1 LILRKYLNLKKSPG
15 GVIFSDRN
23 SQKTKGDVMLKKGR
37 KPEEGQ
43 DHAYDTIAKPA
54 SSAPKTGPS
63 ASSRP
68 ENTIIGENITIEGS
82 IRGNEHL
89 VIEGSMK
96 GNVQMEGH
104 DFRVG
109 PRGRIEGEIKAQNVK
124 ISGQMI
130 GNIMTKGK
138 VEITKEADFMGDIRA
153 KGISIEDG
161 AYFKGSIEL
170 AQEPHRKTTLSG
182 KSTTPATP
190 APVSETKTET
200 AKKAVKEN

>member
-1 LILRKYLNLKKSPG
+1 
-15 GVIFSDRN
+15 
-23 SQKTKGDVMLKKGR
+23 MLKKGR

-43 DHAYDTIAKPA
+43 GRAYDTITKPEA
-54 SSAPKTGPS
+54 SAPKPVPS
-63 ASSRP
+63 PSSNA
-68 ENTIIGENITIEGS
+68 ENTIIGENISIEGH
-82 IRGNEHL
+82 IRGNESL

-96 GNVQMEGH
+96 GNVLLEGH

-109 PRGRIEGEIKAQNVK
+109 PKGRIEGEIKAQNVK

-130 GNIMTKGK
+130 GNITTKGK
-138 VEITKEADFMGDIRA
+138 VEITKEADFLGDIRA

-182 KSTTPATP
+182 KSANPATP
-190 APVSETKTET
+190 SLVNEPKTEA
-200 AKKAVKEN
+200 AKKSVKEN

>member
-1 LILRKYLNLKKSPG
+1 
-15 GVIFSDRN
+15 
-23 SQKTKGDVMLKKGR
+23 MLKKGR
-37 KPEEGQ
+37 KPEEDQ
-43 DHAYDTIAKPA
+43 SRAYDTIIKTDAP
-54 SSAPKTGPS
+54 APKPV
-63 ASSRP
+63 SSPPARTV
-68 ENTIIGENITIEGS
+68 NTIIGENISIEGH

-96 GNVQMEGH
+96 GNVQLEGH

-109 PRGRIEGEIKAQNVK
+109 SKGRVEGEIKAENVK

-170 AQEPHRKTTLSG
+170 AQEPHRKTIPGEKPPHFAAASPTN
-182 KSTTPATP
+182 
-190 APVSETKTET
+190 APKAET
-200 AKKAVKEN
+200 AKKDIKEK